1 MTIKIRLFSLL
12 INHRE
17 FWLRVCDDY
26 KNKWSLFFS
35 VVNAMM
41 STKQN
46 TRCSYQERR
55 NIWHKYIEKILASLS
70 SVYRVTMI
78 LMMTN
83 LDTTEG
89 KKCLWMKQKRWR
101 YFQLPIIKSFSFSL
115 LESDKFLGVV
125 TWPCWTNQE
134 KTQSRHDIQ
143 LLLTDNVI
151 EYTKEESWSVFC
163 CSRGPKNI

>member
-1 MTIKIRLFSLL
+1 
-12 INHRE
+12 
-17 FWLRVCDDY
+17 
-26 KNKWSLFFS
+26 
-35 VVNAMM
+35 M
-41 STKQN
+41 STK
-46 TRCSYQERR
+46 TKHVMRLPRTQE
-55 NIWHKYIEKILASLS
+55 YLTQ
-70 SVYRVTMI
+70 VYRKNTCFI
-78 LMMTN
+78 LISLIWKIVLVVSLLSYYDTN
-83 LDTTEG
+83 EDKTLILLGAKTVFEWSNDEDLRR
-89 KKCLWMKQKRWR
+89 KKKRWR

-125 TWPCWTNQE
+125 TWLSWTNQE